1 MVLRKAF
8 EVKLLREPL
17 LHFFLIGAAI
27 YGAYAFYGAPDQVA
41 MDDDRRIVVD
51 EEKVEGFIAS
61 WQARMYRPPTQEELN
76 GLIERYIRESIY
88 YQEAVAMGLD
98 QGDPITRRRMAQKLE
113 FLTKD
118 VAALN
123 QPADGELER
132 FFEQNADRYKSPDLI
147 TFTHI
152 FLDPDKRGDA
162 TLDDANKLLADLQA
176 SGAPGKATADK
187 GDLSMLPNDFFRQPE
202 LQVSKSFG
210 SGFAASVMTLESGRW
225 HGPVLSGYGTHLVY
239 VFELEEAPAPAFEQ
253 VKDMVL
259 QDWQDRQQEI
269 VDEEFYKALKRK
281 YEIVVEGVPSLSGSL
296 GAPDRDVSG
305 NSNPG
310 TGNS

>member
-1 MVLRKAF
+1 MKI
-8 EVKLLREPL
+8 LREPL

-27 YGAYAFYGAPDQVA
+27 YAAYAFYGAPDQAA

-88 YQEAVAMGLD
+88 YQEAVAMGLN
-98 QGDPITRRRMAQKLE
+98 QGDPVTRRRMAQKLE

-176 SGAPGKATADK
+176 SGATSTATAEK

-210 SGFAASVMTLESGRW
+210 SGFAARVMALEPGRW

-239 VFELEEAPAPAFEQ
+239 VFELEDAPVPAFEQ
-253 VKDMVL
+253 VKDRVL

-296 GAPDRDVSG
+296 GAADQDVSG
-305 NSNPG
+305 NSHPG

>member
-1 MVLRKAF
+1 MKI
-8 EVKLLREPL
+8 LREPL

-27 YGAYAFYGAPDQVA
+27 YGAYAFYGAPDQAA

-51 EEKVEGFIAS
+51 EERVEGFIAS

-98 QGDPITRRRMAQKLE
+98 QDDPVTRRRMAQKLE

-132 FFEQNADRYKSPDLI
+132 FFEENADRYKSPDLI

-176 SGAPGKATADK
+176 SGASSTATAEK

-210 SGFAASVMTLESGRW
+210 SGFAASVMTLEPGRW

-239 VFELEEAPAPAFEQ
+239 VFELEDAPVPAFEQ
-253 VKDMVL
+253 VKDRVL

-296 GAPDRDVSG
+296 GAPDQDVSG
-305 NSNPG
+305 NSHPG

>member
-1 MVLRKAF
+1 MKI
-8 EVKLLREPL
+8 LREPL

-27 YGAYAFYGAPDQVA
+27 YAAYGFYGAPDQAA

-51 EEKVEGFIAS
+51 EERVDGFIAS

-98 QGDPITRRRMAQKLE
+98 QDDPVTRRRMAQKLE
-113 FLTKD
+113 FLTRD

-152 FLDPDKRGDA
+152 FLDPDRRGDA

-176 SGAPGKATADK
+176 SGAPGTAAAEK

-210 SGFAASVMTLESGRW
+210 SGFAASVMTLEPGRW
-225 HGPVLSGYGTHLVY
+225 HGPVLSGYGIHLVY
-239 VFELEEAPAPAFEQ
+239 VFELEDAPVPAFEQ
-253 VKDMVL
+253 VKDRVL

-296 GAPDRDVSG
+296 GAADQDVSG
-305 NSNPG
+305 NSHPG

>member
-1 MVLRKAF
+1 MKI
-8 EVKLLREPL
+8 LREPL

-27 YGAYAFYGAPDQVA
+27 YGAYAFYGAPDQAA

-98 QGDPITRRRMAQKLE
+98 QDDPVTRRRMAQKLE

-176 SGAPGKATADK
+176 SGASSTATAEK

-210 SGFAASVMTLESGRW
+210 SGFAASVMALEPGRW

-253 VKDMVL
+253 VKDRVL

-296 GAPDRDVSG
+296 GAPDQDVSG
-305 NSNPG
+305 NSHPG